1 MRRRRRPSVRAAS
14 ASSSTSRMRTAKR
27 LARDS
32 GAARTASR
40 WAAKAEPAFDDD
52 DGGADYDVFYQ
63 RLGMH

>member
-1 MRRRRRPSVRAAS
+1 MSRQDAKKAS
-14 ASSSTSRMRTAKR
+14 ASSSTSRTRTAKR

-52 DGGADYDVFYQ
+52 DGGAYYDIFYQ